1 MQGLVVVTFMV
12 GSSKTVKDDEMV
24 ELV

>member
-1 MQGLVVVTFMV
+1 MQGLLVVTFMV